1 MSAALFFSTVFLRDD
16 SLYRTFPAMIIQNF
30 LAGNMIFGLFWWI
43 GILHEYLRK
52 EYSQMVLIKFVEKE
66 YW

>member
-30 LAGNMIFGLFWWI
+30 LAGNMIFGLF
-43 GILHEYLRK
+43 
-52 EYSQMVLIKFVEKE
+52 
-66 YW
+66 